1 MSAYTSR
8 NGAAIRAS
16 IHELASLMEDI
27 DAEDALVYLPM
38 HSEMDWERQLDVR
51 WTQELRAQWDGIGRE
66 Q

>member
-38 HSEMDWERQLDVR
+38 HSEMDWR
-51 WTQELRAQWDGIGRE
+51 GS
-66 Q
+66 